1 MKHKIIGILAP
12 VALALFTWTSSN
24 SFAQS
29 ETQNAP
35 VPSDQ
40 GMGQP
45 CGQGRGMG
53 PCGQGRGM
61 GHGRGMH
68 FGQNSSDSQIPI
80 ADDKRQ
86 FVKIPEMTRKI
97 IRQRMLNNLIALT
110 QILGLLADGKLKEA
124 ADIAETQIGNWRIG
138 GGTGMGPGKFMP
150 VGMRQIGMSMHKS
163 VDEFA
168 RVARA
173 GETTKAYAAL
183 QNITAICVACH
194 SSYRTR

>member
-1 MKHKIIGILAP
+1 MKHKIIGILAT
-12 VALALFTWTSSN
+12 VALALFTWISSN
-24 SFAQS
+24 SFAES
-29 ETQNAP
+29 ETQNAT

-45 CGQGRGMG
+45 CGQGREME

-61 GHGRGMH
+61 GYGRGMH
-68 FGQNSSDSQIPI
+68 SGQNRSGNQIPI
-80 ADDKRQ
+80 VDDTRQ
-86 FVKIPEMTRKI
+86 FVELPEMARKI
-97 IRQRMLNNLIALT
+97 MRQRMLNNLTALT
-110 QILGLLADGKLKEA
+110 QILGLLAEGKLKEA

-150 VGMRQIGMSMHKS
+150 VGMRQIGQSMHSS
-163 VDEFA
+163 VEEFA

-183 QNITAICVACH
+183 QNVTAICVACH